1 MENRCALSLCAILC
15 DRYVFNL
22 SAVTAIAGNGTPDVY
37 KILGGARTRQEDYD
51 YSYMNNDIKD
61 AENQGDNLY
70 IGRSGD
76 PWSTPSTRDYDK
88 DIFVHVSSQ
97 LDTALN
103 NTRAR
108 SIA

>member
-1 MENRCALSLCAILC
+1 MCAILY
-15 DRYVFNL
+15 DRYVFSL

-51 YSYMNNDIKD
+51 YSYMNNDVKD

-76 PWSTPSTRDYDK
+76 PWSAPSTHDHDK
-88 DIFVHVSSQ
+88 DIFVRVSSRM
-97 LDTALN
+97 DTAPN
-103 NTRAR
+103 NTWAR